1 LGADLPI
8 CDNFFRG
15 APQKMH
21 NIALAGCICH
31 TAQVYSFPG
40 FSITTSGVVTPMQE
54 IMQFV
59 SRHPILCLAWVAL
72 LVAVLFTTFKGLT
85 SKVKVITRGE
95 ATRLINKED
104 AVVVDL
110 RQRDDFRKGHIA
122 GSVNVLPAEIKA
134 NNVGELDKHKDK
146 PIIVV
151 DGTGVQAQES
161 ANALIKAGYEKV
173 FVLKEGVAGW
183 SGENLPLVRG
193 K

>member
-1 LGADLPI
+1 
-8 CDNFFRG
+8 
-15 APQKMH
+15 
-21 NIALAGCICH
+21 
-31 TAQVYSFPG
+31 
-40 FSITTSGVVTPMQE
+40 MQE

-122 GSVNVLPAEIKA
+122 GSINVLPAEIKA

>member
-1 LGADLPI
+1 
-8 CDNFFRG
+8 
-15 APQKMH
+15 
-21 NIALAGCICH
+21 
-31 TAQVYSFPG
+31 
-40 FSITTSGVVTPMQE
+40 MQE

-59 SRHPILCLAWVAL
+59 SRHPILCIGWVVLLA
-72 LVAVLFTTFKGLT
+72 AVLFTTFKGLV
-85 SKVKVITRGE
+85 SKVKIITRGE

-122 GSVNVLPAEIKA
+122 GAVNLLPNDIKA
-134 NNVGELDKHKDK
+134 NNLGELEKSKSK

-151 DGTGVQAQES
+151 DGTGMQAQAPASE
-161 ANALIKAGYEKV
+161 LIRAGFERVY
-173 FVLKEGVAGW
+173 VLKDGVAGW

>member
-1 LGADLPI
+1 
-8 CDNFFRG
+8 
-15 APQKMH
+15 
-21 NIALAGCICH
+21 
-31 TAQVYSFPG
+31 
-40 FSITTSGVVTPMQE
+40 MQE

-59 SRHPILCLAWVAL
+59 GRHPVLSIAWIGLLA
-72 LVAVLFTTFKGLT
+72 AVIFTTLKGLT

-122 GSVNVLPAEIKA
+122 SAINLLPADIKA
-134 NNVGELDKHKDK
+134 NNLGELEKHKDK

-151 DGTGVQAQES
+151 DGSGMQAQEP
-161 ANALIKAGYEKV
+161 AGALNKAGFERV
-173 FVLKEGVAGW
+173 FVLKDGIAGW